1 MFKQASVLLRTIRSS
16 SSSIS
21 YRRYSNSRRWFSKTS
36 LLPSTLPRN
45 GHEYSRTTTSAVA
58 VGFWMTLSLLLTMTT
73 SNWVT
78 CEYENSFSEEE
89 ESVENRNPRRALPLT
104 RNFVADV
111 VEAIS
116 PTVVNIV
123 CMSGNSFLGGASSGS
138 GFIISS
144 AGYIVTNAHVVANCS
159 ENDQIIVTM
168 KSGKKRVARLHSI
181 DQQSDLAIIKLND
194 IEDEILPVAPLG
206 QSSKVRAGEFVVAI
220 GSPMLLQNSA
230 SLGIISATARHA
242 SELGIS
248 NNRSEYLQTDAAVN
262 VGNSGGP
269 LVNLDGEVIGIN
281 TLKVAGTDGISLA
294 IPIDVAQQIIKQL
307 LLNKRVIRPY
317 VGLRMAEMV
326 AEPREYSTNR
336 LYRKSHK
343 YPPAIAGDAK
353 VVVVDVQS
361 GSPAQQAGL
370 ASGDVI
376 VGVNGRDVRS
386 IRDVFDAIGLE
397 VGRVVDFKVQRAE
410 REFNVTLVT
419 APETNKRRR

>member
-123 CMSGNSFLGGASSGS
+123 CMS
-138 GFIISS
+138 

-206 QSSKVRAGEFVVAI
+206 QSSKVRA
-220 GSPMLLQNSA
+220 
-230 SLGIISATARHA
+230 ARHA